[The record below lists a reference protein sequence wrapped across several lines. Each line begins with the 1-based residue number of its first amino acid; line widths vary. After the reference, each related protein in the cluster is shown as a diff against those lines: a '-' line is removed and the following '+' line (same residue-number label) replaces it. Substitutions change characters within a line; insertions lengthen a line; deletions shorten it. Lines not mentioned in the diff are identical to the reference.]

1 MCQFGA
7 WRAITHSIMIELP
20 RAALIPMNRTILNLL
35 IDLCAACLFLAMF
48 VTGYILRFPLP
59 PETNKTFS
67 LWGLTRHEWGAIH
80 FWISLGLIAI
90 ILVHLALHW
99 TWIVSVIGKRL
110 GAASKTHPRLL
121 RVAVICS
128 MLLTLSFGL
137 FAWAAH
143 QSVSRITDIVP
154 GVCLPEPQPDIT
166 PASEPGNDNSSHP
179 AIRFWQDVYPLLE
192 TKCLSCHGPK
202 RQLGNFRV
210 DRREDFF
217 KTYDNGSLV
226 VPGKTAESRLIDL
239 ISGHWKDS
247 KLNDKHRLAEK
258 DVLLLKAWI
267 DGGADWPA
275 NHLRRNK
282 KSLRSAGV
290 RN

>member
-1 MCQFGA
+1 MPIPGDVFDRLYPAFSATARNQQDVQPVG
-7 WRAITHSIMIELP
+7 TYSP
-20 RAALIPMNRTILNLL
+20 RMGSR
-35 IDLCAACLFLAMF
+35 
-48 VTGYILRFPLP
+48 
-59 PETNKTFS
+59 S
-67 LWGLTRHEWGAIH
+67 

-121 RVAVICS
+121 RNALVS
-128 MLLTLSFGL
+128 STLLTLGISL

-154 GVCLPEPQPDIT
+154 GVCLPEPEPDT
-166 PASEPGNDNSSHP
+166 APASEPINGNSSHP
-179 AIRFWQDVYPLLE
+179 AIKFWQEVYPLLE

-210 DRREDFF
+210 DHREEFF

-226 VPGKTAESRLIDL
+226 VPSKSAESRLIDL

-247 KLNDKHRLAEK
+247 KLNDKHRQPEK

-275 NHLRRNK
+275 K
-282 KSLRSAGV
+282 PSSAQ
-290 RN
+290 

>member
-1 MCQFGA
+1 
-7 WRAITHSIMIELP
+7 
-20 RAALIPMNRTILNLL
+20 MNRTFLNLL

-48 VTGYILRFPLP
+48 LTGYILRFPLP

-121 RVAVICS
+121 RNAVLCS
-128 MLLTLSFGL
+128 MSLTLGIGL

-143 QSVSRITDIVP
+143 QGVSRITENIP
-154 GVCLPEPQPDIT
+154 GVCPPETEPEIT
-166 PASEPGNDNSSHP
+166 PAREAVNDHRSHP
-179 AIRFWQDVYPLLE
+179 ATRFWQDVYPLLE

-210 DRREDFF
+210 DHREDFF
-217 KTYDNGSLV
+217 KTYDNGTIV
-226 VPGKTAESRLIDL
+226 VPGKSAESRLIDL
-239 ISGHWKDS
+239 VSGRWQDS
-247 KLNDKHRLAEK
+247 KLNDKHRLAGK
-258 DVLLLKAWI
+258 DVLLLNAWI
-267 DGGADWPA
+267 DAGAEWPA
-275 NHLRRNK
+275 KQRT
-282 KSLRSAGV
+282 AE
-290 RN
+290 